1 MKCYTIGYGGR
12 QPQNFLALLQQ
23 HGIHTVVDV
32 RLRPDRASFG
42 LYTKAK
48 SEDKGIQGFLHTGGI
63 AYVSLIELGNIFRED
78 EHWRERYQRLL
89 DQAEDVL
96 LERLAQI
103 SSPLGAFSPFCLLCA
118 ERRVTDCH
126 RQLIAESLIKRG
138 WEVEHIE

>member
-12 QPQNFLALLQQ
+12 QPQDLLALLQQ

-78 EHWRERYQRLL
+78 EQWRERYQRLL
-89 DQAEDVL
+89 AQAGDVL

-103 SSPLGAFSPFCLLCA
+103 SSALDSFGPFCLLCA
-118 ERRVTDCH
+118 ERRVADCH
-126 RQLIAESLIKRG
+126 RQLITESLIKQG
-138 WEVEHIE
+138 WQVEHIE